1 MTGSCAC
8 AAIFKNPLAFKY
20 SLCYINA
27 MDILITNNPLCRDHF
42 AGVYY
47 VEFDDVSAYA
57 ILQQVRDRVHLGH
70 GILSHPR
77 AGGLPPGTSPYKS
90 VVLSGVADGVPNLQ
104 LLEIVENAVKAY
116 EKART
121 EFPEKHLEHFS
132 KLDLSLL
139 APNAH
144 KKY

>member
-1 MTGSCAC
+1 L
-8 AAIFKNPLAFKY
+8 KNLLAFQNRV
-20 SLCYINA
+20 CYIIG

-47 VEFDDVSAYA
+47 VEFADVSAHV
-57 ILQQVRDRVHLGH
+57 ILQQVRDKVHLGH

-90 VVLSGVADGVPNLQ
+90 VVLSEVADGVPNPQ

-144 KKY
+144 KKH